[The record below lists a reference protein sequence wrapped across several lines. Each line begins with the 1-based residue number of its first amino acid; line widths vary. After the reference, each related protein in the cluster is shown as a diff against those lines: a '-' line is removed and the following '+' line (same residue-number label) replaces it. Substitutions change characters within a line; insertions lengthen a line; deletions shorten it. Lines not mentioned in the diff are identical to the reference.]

1 MENREMELM
10 NLLKEKQLSVYQCAK
25 ESHVPYTTL
34 SDIVKGKTRIEKC
47 TAETIYKLART
58 LHLTMEELLT
68 ECFKEDE
75 NAPNLRDFEIYKSNI
90 CHLVKDKGDI
100 DFIIDTLKENQIRT
114 YWERQWYRES
124 FYLLAMVDY
133 LSRENELPLCNDY
146 EDIRNCTLPEPLYPW
161 DIVLAAKLDGSLDM
175 KKQCLKEAIPEFLR
189 FNIIESEIRNVC

>member
-1 MENREMELM
+1 MELM

-25 ESHVPYTTL
+25 ESQVPYTTL

-58 LHLTMEELLT
+58 LHVTMEELLT

-133 LSRENELPLCNDY
+133 LSRENGLPLCNDY
-146 EDIRNCTLPEPLYPW
+146 EDIRNCKLSEPLYPW
-161 DIVLAAKLDGSLDM
+161 DVVIAAKLDDSLDR
-175 KKQCLKEAIPEFLR
+175 KEQCLEEAIPEFLR